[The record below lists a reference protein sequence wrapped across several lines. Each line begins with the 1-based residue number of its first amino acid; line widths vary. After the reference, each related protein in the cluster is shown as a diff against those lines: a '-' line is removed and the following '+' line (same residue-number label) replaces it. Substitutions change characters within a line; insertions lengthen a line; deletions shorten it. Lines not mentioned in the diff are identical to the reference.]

1 MSDTEDPSIGK
12 RAISEGVDLL
22 RRYFEE
28 FGTDALS
35 QAADYY
41 RLSLTLRAQGN
52 EPEADRAINAIAL
65 LIDTGRIKLRKDSI
79 AHAKTLALDLLG
91 AALNKV
97 TP

>member
-1 MSDTEDPSIGK
+1 MSDTEDQSIGK

-22 RRYFEE
+22 RRYFDE

-35 QAADYY
+35 QAVDYY
-41 RLSLTLRAQGN
+41 RLSLDLRAQGQDAQ
-52 EPEADRAINAIAL
+52 ADRALAAISL

-79 AHAKTLALDLLG
+79 EHAKTLAIDLLG

-97 TP
+97 IP

>member
-1 MSDTEDPSIGK
+1 MTTDAQPTIAQT
-12 RAISEGVDLL
+12 AITEGVELL

-52 EPEADRAINAIAL
+52 DADADRAVNAIAL

-79 AHAKTLALDLLG
+79 AHAKALALDLLG